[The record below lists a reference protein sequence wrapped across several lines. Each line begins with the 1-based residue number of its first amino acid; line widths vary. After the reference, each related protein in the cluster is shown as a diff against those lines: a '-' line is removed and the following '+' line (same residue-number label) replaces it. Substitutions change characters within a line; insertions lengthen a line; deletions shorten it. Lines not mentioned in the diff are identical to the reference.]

1 MRDSAPFLVRLGL
14 EPGADARAI
23 RHAYARELKL
33 IDQEQ
38 DPAGFQDLREAYDA
52 ALHWAE
58 RRPARSAPQAAPQAA
73 SQPAAQPATAAAP
86 AAPASV
92 APNYSAPRTQ
102 VSFNI
107 PAHAAPAEDNP
118 QQLASAVFARFQQAC
133 KPLSQQHVQK
143 TLQWQQLLLACL
155 DDNRLLNLSARAA
168 FEERIAQ
175 LLVSGWRPGHEA
187 LLPAA
192 CNVFNWDEDRR
203 RLLAFGRAGAHINQA
218 INERNMFDTLPESE
232 LMIYRATIALLRQDT
247 EPSAY
252 QLRGDMPYVE
262 RLMRHF
268 PAWMAL
274 VVNLRTVAQWRALHA
289 ALPAQKKSLFGWLK
303 RLNPFNFTWPRA
315 LVFFMVITV
324 VRVLFSHDDAPAHSG
339 SPPPFSQPAPA
350 TTAHL
355 PPLMQQQIQASIPA
369 FPHAQGFGVHQ
380 VDFHVILDDSG
391 KVYTILQYN
400 SSGHVAFDDA
410 ANKALRKFAPYPAQT
425 PREFDI
431 SFTVPT
437 VRHQ

>member
-14 EPGADARAI
+14 APDADARAI
-23 RHAYARELKL
+23 RRAYARELKL

-38 DPAGFQDLREAYDA
+38 DPAGFQDLREAYEA

-58 RRPARSAPQAAPQAA
+58 HRPAQPAPQAA
-73 SQPAAQPATAAAP
+73 SQVAAQTAAAAVAP
-86 AAPASV
+86 AAPASA
-92 APNYSAPRTQ
+92 APNYSAPRTP

-107 PAHAAPAEDNP
+107 AAPTEDDP
-118 QQLASAVFARFQQAC
+118 QQLASAVFARFQQES

-143 TLQWQQLLLACL
+143 ALQWQQLLLACL
-155 DDNRLLNLSARAA
+155 DDNRLLNLTARAA

-175 LLVSGWRPGHEA
+175 LLVSGWQPGHEA

-192 CNVFNWDEDRR
+192 CKVFNWDEDRR
-203 RLLAFGRAGAHINQA
+203 RLQAFGRAGAHINQA
-218 INERNMFDTLPESE
+218 INERNMFNTLPESE

-247 EPSAY
+247 KPSAY

-274 VVNLRTVAQWRALHA
+274 VVNLRTVAQWRAQHA

-303 RLNPFNFTWPRA
+303 RLNPFSFSWPRA
-315 LVFFMVITV
+315 LLFFMVINF
-324 VRVLFSHDDAPAHSG
+324 VRVLFSHDDAPVHSRTL
-339 SPPPFSQPAPA
+339 PPFSPPAPA
-350 TTAHL
+350 ATAHL
-355 PPLMQQQIQASIPA
+355 PPQMQQEIQASIPA

-380 VDFHVILDDSG
+380 VDFHVILDEGG